1 MDDGT
6 LGPRLQRCDGAVDLA
21 FRREGGRT
29 VLDRL
34 YQRAPARLLFP
45 TPHGDPEAVL
55 AVTSGGLAGGDRLA
69 IAVTAG
75 PGAGAVVAGQAME
88 KVYRTLDAPARVSV
102 RLTVGPGARLA
113 WLPQETILFDGAGLE
128 RRTRV
133 EIAAG
138 GRFLG
143 CEAILLGRAAR
154 GERFRGGLLLDRWEV
169 AREGRLAW
177 ADGLR
182 LDGDVAAAMAAPSGL
197 AGATALAS
205 VVYVGEDAAGLLALA
220 RRLLDGLGLRA
231 AAGLVNGLLLA
242 RLLGDGPA
250 LRAALLRLLAGLR
263 EAGLGGPAALPRVW
277 LV

>member
-1 MDDGT
+1 MDDGAP
-6 LGPRLQRCDGAVDLA
+6 GPRLQRCDGAVDLA

-34 YQRAPARLLFP
+34 YQRAPSRLLFP

-55 AVTSGGLAGGDRLA
+55 ALTSGGLAGGDRVA
-69 IAVTAG
+69 IAVEVG

-88 KVYRTLDAPARVSV
+88 KVYRTLDAPARMAV
-102 RLTVGPGARLA
+102 RLTVGAGARLA

-133 EIAAG
+133 DIAPG

-143 CEAILLGRAAR
+143 CEAVLLGRTAR
-154 GERFRGGLLLDRWEV
+154 GERFARGLLLDRWEV

-182 LDGDVAAAMAAPSGL
+182 LDGDVAAAVAAPSGL
-197 AGATALAS
+197 AGATAVGS
-205 VVYVGEDAAGLLALA
+205 VVYAGEDAAGLLALA
-220 RRLLDGLGLRA
+220 RWELEGAGLRA

-242 RLLGDGPA
+242 RLVGDGPA
-250 LRAALLRLLAGLR
+250 LRAALVRLLAALR
-263 EAGLGGPAALPRVW
+263 AAALGGPAALPRVW